1 MNTGMLIDNEITRQV
16 LDNVSTAVL
25 VFAENLKLEYMN
37 PSAEMLFAV
46 SARKVRESGLRE
58 LMRESNEFEGYLHR
72 AIESGQGYTEHE
84 FALTLPDGKQITVDC
99 TVTAM
104 MEGPNSPYALVE
116 LQHVDRH
123 LRISR
128 EESLMAQNVA
138 TRALIRGVAHEV
150 KNPLGGLR
158 GAAQLLE
165 RELPNEDLKEYTRI
179 IIGEADRLQVLAD
192 NMLGPNNLPNM
203 KETNIHEVLER
214 VRSITLADVPEGIEI
229 IRDYDPSIPEFNA
242 DRDQLIQAV
251 LNIVGNA
258 VQALNREGVITL
270 RTRIDRQYT
279 VGNTRHRHVLRL
291 DVIDNG
297 PGIPDDLLSKI
308 FYPMV
313 TNRAEGTGL
322 GLSISQS
329 IVNRH
334 GGIIE
339 CESKEGETI
348 FTIRIPLETE

>member
-1 MNTGMLIDNEITRQV
+1 MKKGMLTDNDLTRLV
-16 LDNVSTAVL
+16 LENISTAVL
-25 VFAENLKLEYMN
+25 VFTGGLKLEYMN
-37 PSAEMLFAV
+37 PAAEILFAV
-46 SARKVRESGLRE
+46 SARKVREYGLGE
-58 LMRESNEFEGYLHR
+58 IMRESKEFETYLHR

-84 FALTLPDGKQITVDC
+84 FALTLPEGKQITVDC
-99 TVTAM
+99 TVTSM
-104 MEGPNSPYALVE
+104 MEGPSSPYAVVE
-116 LQHVDRH
+116 LQQVDRH

-165 RELPNEDLKEYTRI
+165 RELPSEHLKEYTKI

-192 NMLGPNNLPNM
+192 NMLGPNALPNM
-203 KETNIHEVLER
+203 KQTNIHEVLER
-214 VRSITLADVPEGIEI
+214 VRSITLADVEEGIEI
-229 IRDYDPSIPEFNA
+229 IRDYDPSIPDLTA

-258 VQALNREGVITL
+258 VQAMDRKGAITL

-279 VGNTRHRHVLRL
+279 VGNTRHKHVVRL
-291 DVIDNG
+291 DVIDSG
-297 PGIPDDLLSKI
+297 PGIPDDMLGKI

-313 TNRAEGTGL
+313 TSRAEGTGL
-322 GLSISQS
+322 GLSIAQS
-329 IVNRH
+329 IINRH

-339 CESKEGETI
+339 CESRQGETI

>member
-1 MNTGMLIDNEITRQV
+1 MNIGMLTDDNITRQV
-16 LDNVSTAVL
+16 LDNVSTAIL
-25 VFAENLKLEYMN
+25 VFTEKLDLEYMN
-37 PSAEMLFAV
+37 PSAEMLFAA
-46 SARKVRESGLRE
+46 SARKVREGGIAE
-58 LMRESNEFEGYLHR
+58 LMRESREFEIYLYR
-72 AIESGQGYTEHE
+72 AIESGQSYTEHE
-84 FALTLPDGKQITVDC
+84 FALTLPEGKQITVDC

-104 MEGPNSPYALVE
+104 MEGPNAPYAIVE

-123 LRISR
+123 IRLSR
-128 EESLMAQNVA
+128 EESLLAQNLA

-165 RELPNEDLKEYTRI
+165 RELPDEQLKEYTSI

-192 NMLGPNNLPNM
+192 NMLGPNNLPDM
-203 KETNIHEVLER
+203 KHTNIHEVLER
-214 VRSITLADVPEGIEI
+214 VRSVTLADVPEGIVI
-229 IRDYDPSIPEFNA
+229 KRDYDPSIPEFEA
-242 DRDQLIQAV
+242 DKDQLIQAV

-258 VQALNREGVITL
+258 VQAMQRNGEITL
-270 RTRIDRQYT
+270 RTRVDRQYT
-279 VGNTRHRHVLRL
+279 IGNIRHRHVLRL
-291 DVIDNG
+291 DIIDNG
-297 PGIPDDLLSKI
+297 PGIPDELMPKI

-329 IVNRH
+329 IINRH

-339 CESKEGETI
+339 CKSRQGKTK

>member
-1 MNTGMLIDNEITRQV
+1 
-16 LDNVSTAVL
+16 
-25 VFAENLKLEYMN
+25 
-37 PSAEMLFAV
+37 
-46 SARKVRESGLRE
+46 
-58 LMRESNEFEGYLHR
+58 
-72 AIESGQGYTEHE
+72 
-84 FALTLPDGKQITVDC
+84 
-99 TVTAM
+99 
-104 MEGPNSPYALVE
+104 
-116 LQHVDRH
+116 
-123 LRISR
+123 
-128 EESLMAQNVA
+128 
-138 TRALIRGVAHEV
+138 
-150 KNPLGGLR
+150 
-158 GAAQLLE
+158 
-165 RELPNEDLKEYTRI
+165 
-179 IIGEADRLQVLAD
+179 
-192 NMLGPNNLPNM
+192 MLGPNNLPNM
-203 KETNIHEVLER
+203 SETNIHEVLER

-229 IRDYDPSIPEFNA
+229 KRDYDPSIPEFNA

-258 VQALNREGVITL
+258 VQALDRKGVITL
-270 RTRIDRQYT
+270 RTRIDRHYT

-329 IVNRH
+329 IINRH

-339 CESKEGETI
+339 CESQEGKTT

>member
-1 MNTGMLIDNEITRQV
+1 MTTGMPTENDITRQI
-16 LDNVSTAVL
+16 LDNVSTAIL
-25 VFAENLKLEYMN
+25 VFSESLALVYMN
-37 PSAEMLFAV
+37 PSAEMLFAM
-46 SARKVRESGLRE
+46 SARKVREGGIRE
-58 LMRESNEFEGYLHR
+58 LMRESVEFETYLHR
-72 AIESGQGYTEHE
+72 AVESGQSYTEHE
-84 FALTLPDGKQITVDC
+84 FAMTLVDGKQITVDC

-104 MEGPNSPYALVE
+104 MDEPGSPCALVE
-116 LQHVDRH
+116 IQHVDRH

-128 EESLMAQNVA
+128 EESLLAQNVA

-165 RELPNEDLKEYTRI
+165 RELPNEQLKEYTQI

-192 NMLGPNNLPNM
+192 NMLGPNNLPIM

-214 VRSITLADVPEGIEI
+214 VRSITLAGVPEGIEI
-229 IRDYDPSIPEFNA
+229 QRDYDPSIPEFKA

-258 VQALNREGVITL
+258 VQALERKGVITM
-270 RTRIDRQYT
+270 RTRIERKYT
-279 VGNTRHRHVLRL
+279 IGNTKHRHVLRL

-329 IVNRH
+329 IINRH

-339 CESKEGETI
+339 CESKNGETV
-348 FTIRIPLETE
+348 FTILIPLETE